1 MKFGIPINRENLK
14 LGLTQNL
21 SSKRLAVMS
30 PRHQS
35 GLSEL
40 SQNNDLDLRLPMGL
54 KKKKKKEAEEKEEE
68 RKIKREK

>member
-54 KKKKKKEAEEKEEE
+54 KKKKKKKQKKKKKKEK
-68 RKIKREK
+68 